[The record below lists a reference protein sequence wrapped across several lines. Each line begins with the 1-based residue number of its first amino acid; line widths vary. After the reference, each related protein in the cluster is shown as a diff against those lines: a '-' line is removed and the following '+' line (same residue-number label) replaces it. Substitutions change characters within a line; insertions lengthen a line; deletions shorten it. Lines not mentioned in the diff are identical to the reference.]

1 MKRTLVPVLVLGALL
16 ASGCA
21 GTQSQPAPTA
31 QAPII
36 PAVVSASGKVLPVRW
51 ANLSFSS
58 GGYVSKVEVQ
68 VGDKVEAGQ
77 VLTRLDDV
85 DARLAKAQADAA
97 LQMAQAQLA
106 QLKAGARPEEIA
118 RQTQAIQAAQAALAG
133 ASARL
138 DQLQQ
143 GARSAELAEAE
154 SALRQAQAEWRI
166 VFDSYDAVTTG
177 RDMVKAYNVRGGGLG
192 ELEESLR
199 YRLQA
204 ATQAVTAAQ
213 ARLDQL
219 KAGPTSAELR
229 AAQAEV
235 EAAQARLVSAQAQL
249 DQMQAGPTAEQ
260 IAVSEANVAQ
270 MKAAAELA
278 QAALDKTQ
286 LKAPFGGTVGGVY
299 ARVGEMLTPGQ
310 PVVALGDLS
319 ALRVETTDLSE
330 VDVARVA
337 VGLPASVT
345 FDGLPGKS
353 FPGRVARIAP
363 MSSSGQGGVNYAVLV
378 ELDQLDPALKWGMTA
393 FTDIQIK

>member
-1 MKRTLVPVLVLGALL
+1 MKRILIPLLVFGALL

-21 GTQSQPAPTA
+21 GTQAKPTPTA
-31 QAPII
+31 QAPLV
-36 PAVVSASGKVLPVRW
+36 PAVVSASGKLLPARW
-51 ANLSFSS
+51 ASLSFSS
-58 GGYVSKVEVQ
+58 GGYVTKVEVQ
-68 VGDKVEAGQ
+68 AGDKVEAGQ
-77 VLTRLDDV
+77 VLAQLDDV

-106 QLKAGARPEEIA
+106 QLEAGARPEEIA
-118 RQTQAIQAAQAALAG
+118 RQKQVVQAAQAALAG

-138 DQLQQ
+138 EQLQQ

-199 YRLQA
+199 YQFQA

-219 KAGPTSAELR
+219 KAGPTGAELR
-229 AAQAEV
+229 AAQSEV
-235 EAAQARLVSAQAQL
+235 VAAQARLVSTQAQL

-260 IAVSEANVAQ
+260 TAVSEANVAQ

-278 QAALDKTQ
+278 QATLDKTQ
-286 LKAPFGGTVGGVY
+286 LVAPFGGTVGGVY
-299 ARVGEMLTPGQ
+299 ARAGEMMSPGQ
-310 PVVALGDLS
+310 AVLSLGDLTV
-319 ALRVETTDLSE
+319 LRVETTDLSE

-337 VGLPASVT
+337 VGQPVSVT
-345 FDGLPGKS
+345 FDGLPGKTLQ
-353 FPGRVARIAP
+353 GRVMRIAP
-363 MSSSGQGGVNYAVLV
+363 MSSSGQGGVNYTVIV

-393 FTDIQIK
+393 FTDIQVK